1 VNPVST
7 LRNTGSQDQH
17 SQSNDMVTFT
27 IGVIKVTS
35 SAVTMRVPSHVDWL
49 DDVDA
54 QGCMP
59 GSHTETAASREV
71 TGPRDAR
78 VLDAPISDAI
88 ELAAYL
94 ETVHNGVTAARF
106 LSAMRVR
113 RYAWGELV
121 ALDWTALCFAPG
133 GVGYFLLP
141 HHLPCVD
148 LGSLELDWDTVIVQ
162 RDGYQHDAQD
172 AR

>member
-1 VNPVST
+1 
-7 LRNTGSQDQH
+7 
-17 SQSNDMVTFT
+17 MVTFT
-27 IGVIKVTS
+27 IGVITVTS
-35 SAVTMRVPSHVDWL
+35 SAAAMRVPSPMDWL

-54 QGCMP
+54 QGCME
-59 GSHTETAASREV
+59 GSDTDTAASREV
-71 TGPRDAR
+71 TGPHDAR
-78 VLDAPISDAI
+78 LLDASISDAI

-94 ETVHNGVTAARF
+94 ETAHSGVTAARF

-141 HHLPCVD
+141 HDLPCVD
-148 LGSLELDWDTVIVQ
+148 LGSLELDWDTLIVQ
-162 RDGYQHDAQD
+162 ADGYRHDAQD